1 MTVVVLV
8 RRSFLVL
15 VALTTSPSDITMNG
29 KRHSSR
35 RKDSNL
41 HLHES
46 FSWKTQ
52 VCKWTAGSRAR
63 GFQPSSSLPI
73 FGFGKF
79 GRQTKHDS
87 QTQSECEDN
96 LAVATA
102 THIQSNAA
110 QNKLASL
117 AKCCFIFPFCCF
129 EIDAHLG
136 CYSPSELKR
145 ICISLYIHCT
155 KGPDVRGKISSLS
168 TWVDSND
175 FCVLRLK
182 FHEFCLK
189 FGHSELWWTP
199 TA

>member
-1 MTVVVLV
+1 M
-8 RRSFLVL
+8 SHFLEKPKF
-15 VALTTSPSDITMNG
+15 ANEP
-29 KRHSSR
+29 
-35 RKDSNL
+35 
-41 HLHES
+41 
-46 FSWKTQ
+46 Q
-52 VCKWTAGSRAR
+52 VPGLED
-63 GFQPSSSLPI
+63 SSLPVP
-73 FGFGKF
+73 FLFLGLVSLVDK
-79 GRQTKHDS
+79 RSTTP

-168 TWVDSND
+168 T
-175 FCVLRLK
+175 
-182 FHEFCLK
+182 
-189 FGHSELWWTP
+189 
-199 TA
+199 